1 LLYIYSQDFI
11 FGRLF
16 VCAGVGMK
24 IGRYIT
30 AFVLFVMA
38 LIVFGDRGLV
48 DNYRL
53 NQKMMAVKKI
63 NHEMTLENIAL
74 KKNITLLRDNLSY
87 VEKVAR
93 SELGMVKKGDLV
105 YRNAE

>member
-1 LLYIYSQDFI
+1 
-11 FGRLF
+11 
-16 VCAGVGMK
+16 MK

-53 NQKMMAVKKI
+53 NQKMMAIKKI
-63 NHEMTLENIAL
+63 NHEMTLENIA
-74 KKNITLLRDNLSY
+74 
-87 VEKVAR
+87 
-93 SELGMVKKGDLV
+93 
-105 YRNAE
+105 